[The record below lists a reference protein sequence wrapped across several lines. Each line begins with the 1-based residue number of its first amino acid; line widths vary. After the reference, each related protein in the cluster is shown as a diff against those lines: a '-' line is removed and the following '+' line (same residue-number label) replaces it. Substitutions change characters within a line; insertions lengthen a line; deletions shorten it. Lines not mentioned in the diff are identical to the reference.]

1 MVFVLQYVAIHV
13 QLVMPIM
20 LNRALLV
27 WLVSLSIWEQN
38 LVINHH
44 VQMDSVKSAHLELS
58 TKVQNVPNALLKIV
72 QDVLL

>member
-1 MVFVLQYVAIHV
+1 MVFVLHYVAIHV

-58 TKVQNVPNALLKIV
+58 IKYHNVQHALFKIV